1 MRKLLIIEDDRIIGS
16 IYSKKFA
23 VEGFN
28 VEVAED
34 GQTGLERILAFR
46 PDIVLLDLMLPKLNG
61 LEILARVRA
70 MPEFQ
75 RLPIIVFSNAYM
87 TSVIDAA
94 WKAGA
99 TTVLTKSNTSPK
111 KLTETL
117 HELLA
122 KADAEAAPPPAPS
135 APTPKP
141 AAPAPAPAPAAA
153 TTPDED
159 AFQAE
164 QRRQFLASIP
174 QFNQGIRDLHQT
186 FLKTEDRTAKTTAV
200 GELYRHIHA
209 LTGGAG
215 LVGADIIARISA
227 AYEALLKEMHDKPG
241 TINVSTTRTSTQT
254 LFFISALL
262 EKAAT
267 LPHLTRFDPVVLAVD
282 DEEISRRAVMFS
294 IEKAGVR
301 GVACE
306 NGAAALEKARS
317 THFDLIVLD
326 VDMPGMNGYELCSKL
341 RALPDYKDTPV
352 IFVTGLSDFQS
363 RARSTLSGANDLI
376 AKPFVFVELS
386 VKTLSYLLKSQ
397 LATQRAL

>member
-1 MRKLLIIEDDRIIGS
+1 MKKLLIIEDDRIIAS

-34 GQTGLERILAFR
+34 GQVGLDSICSSR
-46 PDIVLLDLMLPKLNG
+46 PDIVLLDLMLPKLTG
-61 LEILARVRA
+61 LEILTRVRA
-70 MPEFQ
+70 MPEFE

-99 TTVLTKSNTSPK
+99 TAVLTKANTSPK
-111 KLTETL
+111 MLTEAI
-117 HELLA
+117 HDLLA
-122 KADAEAAPPPAPS
+122 KADAATARTA
-135 APTPKP
+135 T
-141 AAPAPAPAPAAA
+141 AAPAAAKAPAPAA
-153 TTPDED
+153 TVPDDVE
-159 AFQAE
+159 FQAT
-164 QRRQFLASIP
+164 QRRQFIASIP

-186 FLKTEDRTAKTTAV
+186 FLKTEDRTQKCAMV
-200 GELYRHIHA
+200 GELYRHIHV
-209 LTGGAG
+209 LTGSSG

-241 TINVSTTRTSTQT
+241 NINVSTTRTSTQT
-254 LFFISALL
+254 LLFISALL
-262 EKAAT
+262 ERAAQ
-267 LPHLTRFDPVVLAVD
+267 LPPLASFDPVVLAVD
-282 DEEISRRAVMFS
+282 DEDLSRRAVMAS
-294 IEKAGVR
+294 LERAGVR

-306 NGAAALEKARS
+306 NGGAALERARA
-317 THFDLIVLD
+317 THFDLVVLD
-326 VDMPGMNGYELCSKL
+326 VDMPGMNGYELCTKL
-341 RALPDYKDTPV
+341 RAQPEYRDTPV

-386 VKTLSYLLKSQ
+386 VKVLSYLLKGR
-397 LATQRAL
+397 LAAQRIL

>member
-1 MRKLLIIEDDRIIGS
+1 MKKLLIIEDDRIIGS

-34 GQTGLERILAFR
+34 GQTGLERITGFR

-61 LEILARVRA
+61 LDILARVRA

-87 TSVIDAA
+87 STVIDAA

-111 KLTETL
+111 KLTETI

-122 KADAEAAPPPAPS
+122 QVEAAPPPPAAPPAK
-135 APTPKP
+135 APV
-141 AAPAPAPAPAAA
+141 AAPAPAPAAQ
-153 TTPDED
+153 DDD

-164 QRRQFLASIP
+164 QRRQFLTSIP
-174 QFNQGIRDLHQT
+174 QFNQGIRDLHQN
-186 FLKTEDRTAKTTAV
+186 FLKTEDRTAKIAAV

-209 LTGGAG
+209 LTGSAG
-215 LVGADIIARISA
+215 MVGADIIARISA

-241 TINVSTTRTSTQT
+241 NINVSTTRTSTQT

-262 EKAAT
+262 EKAAQ
-267 LPHLTRFDPVVLAVD
+267 LPHLTSFDPIVLAVD
-282 DEEISRRAVMFS
+282 DEEISRRAVTFS

-301 GVACE
+301 AVICE

-326 VDMPGMNGYELCSKL
+326 VDMPGMNGYEVCTKL
-341 RALPDYKDTPV
+341 RAQPAYKDTPV

-386 VKTLSYLLKSQ
+386 VKVLSYLLKAT
-397 LATQRAL
+397 LATQRVL

>member
-1 MRKLLIIEDDRIIGS
+1 MKKLLIIEDDRIIGN

-23 VEGFN
+23 GEGFD

-34 GQTGLERILAFR
+34 GQTGLDRISGFR

-61 LEILARVRA
+61 LDILTRVRA
-70 MPEFQ
+70 NPELA

-94 WKAGA
+94 WQAGA
-99 TTVLTKSNTSPK
+99 TTVLTKANTSPK
-111 KLTETL
+111 KLTETIA
-117 HELLA
+117 ELLA
-122 KADAEAAPPPAPS
+122 NVSFATAPPAAASAPPAPQ
-135 APTPKP
+135 
-141 AAPAPAPAPAAA
+141 AATPAPAPAAA
-153 TTPDED
+153 SHED

-174 QFNQGIRDLHQT
+174 QFSQGIRDLHQT
-186 FLKTEDRTAKTTAV
+186 FLKTEDRTAKIAAV
-200 GELYRHIHA
+200 GELYRSIHA
-209 LTGGAG
+209 LTGSAG
-215 LVGADIIARISA
+215 MVGADIIARIAA

-241 TINVSTTRTSTQT
+241 NINVSTTRTSTQT
-254 LFFISALL
+254 LFFISTLL
-262 EKAAT
+262 EKAGQ
-267 LPHLTRFDPVVLAVD
+267 LPHLNAFDPVVLAVD
-282 DEEISRRAVMFS
+282 DEEISRRAVTFS

-301 GVACE
+301 AVVCE

-326 VDMPGMNGYELCSKL
+326 VDMPGMNGYEVCSKL
-341 RALPDYKDTPV
+341 RAQANYKDTPV

-376 AKPFVFVELS
+376 AKPVVFVELS
-386 VKTLSYLLKSQ
+386 VKVLSYLLKAQ
-397 LATQRAL
+397 LAVQRAR

>member
-1 MRKLLIIEDDRIIGS
+1 MKKLLIIEDDRIIGS

-34 GQTGLERILAFR
+34 GQTGLERITGFR

-61 LEILARVRA
+61 LDILARVRA

-87 TSVIDAA
+87 STVIDAA

-111 KLTETL
+111 KLTETI

-122 KADAEAAPPPAPS
+122 QVEAAPPPPAAPPAKAPVAAPPPAP
-135 APTPKP
+135 
-141 AAPAPAPAPAAA
+141 AAQ
-153 TTPDED
+153 DDD

-164 QRRQFLASIP
+164 QRRQFLTSIP
-174 QFNQGIRDLHQT
+174 QFNQGIRDLHQN
-186 FLKTEDRTAKTTAV
+186 FLKTEDRTAKIAAV

-209 LTGGAG
+209 LTGSAG
-215 LVGADIIARISA
+215 MVGADIIARISA

-241 TINVSTTRTSTQT
+241 NINVSTTRTSTQT

-262 EKAAT
+262 EKAAQ
-267 LPHLTRFDPVVLAVD
+267 LPHLTSFDPIVLAVD
-282 DEEISRRAVMFS
+282 DEEISRRAVTFS

-301 GVACE
+301 AVICE

-326 VDMPGMNGYELCSKL
+326 VDMPGMNGYEVCTKL
-341 RALPDYKDTPV
+341 RAQPAYKDTPV

-386 VKTLSYLLKSQ
+386 VKVLSYLLKAT
-397 LATQRAL
+397 LATQRVL

>member
-1 MRKLLIIEDDRIIGS
+1 MKKLLIIEDDRIIGN

-23 VEGFN
+23 GEGFD

-34 GQTGLERILAFR
+34 GQTGLERISGFR

-61 LEILARVRA
+61 LDILARVRA
-70 MPEFQ
+70 NPEFA

-99 TTVLTKSNTSPK
+99 TTVLTKANTSPK
-111 KLTETL
+111 KLTETIA
-117 HELLA
+117 ELLA
-122 KADAEAAPPPAPS
+122 QAEAAPTPPPAS
-135 APTPKP
+135 AAPQPVEPTP
-141 AAPAPAPAPAAA
+141 AASQ
-153 TTPDED
+153 ED
-159 AFQAE
+159 AFEAE

-174 QFNQGIRDLHQT
+174 QFSQGIRDLHQN
-186 FLKTEDRTAKTTAV
+186 FLKTEDRTAKIAAV

-209 LTGGAG
+209 LTGSAG
-215 LVGADIIARISA
+215 MVGADIIARISA

-241 TINVSTTRTSTQT
+241 NINVSTTRTSTQT

-262 EKAAT
+262 EKADR
-267 LPHLTRFDPVVLAVD
+267 LPHLTSFDPVVLAVD
-282 DEEISRRAVMFS
+282 DEEISRRAVTFS

-301 GVACE
+301 AVVCE

-317 THFDLIVLD
+317 THFDLVVLD
-326 VDMPGMNGYELCSKL
+326 VDMPGMNGYEICTKL
-341 RALPDYKDTPV
+341 RAQANYKDTPV

-386 VKTLSYLLKSQ
+386 VKVLSYLLKAT
-397 LATQRAL
+397 LAVQRVL

>member
-34 GQTGLERILAFR
+34 GQTGLERILAFH

-70 MPEFQ
+70 LPEFQ

-87 TSVIDAA
+87 TSVIDSA

-111 KLTETL
+111 KLTETI

-122 KADAEAAPPPAPS
+122 QADGAPPSVPPPAALIP
-135 APTPKP
+135 APAL
-141 AAPAPAPAPAAA
+141 AAPAPAPS
-153 TTPDED
+153 DDD

-164 QRRQFLASIP
+164 QRRQFLGSLP
-174 QFNQGIRDLHQT
+174 QFSQAVRDLHQT
-186 FLKTEDRTAKTTAV
+186 FLKTDERAAKLAV
-200 GELYRHIHA
+200 VSELYRHIHA

-215 LVGADIIARISA
+215 LVGADVLARISA
-227 AYEALLKEMHDKPG
+227 AYEALLKEMHDKPN

-254 LFFISALL
+254 MFFISTLL
-262 EKAAT
+262 EKAAQ
-267 LPHLTRFDPVVLAVD
+267 LPHLTHFDPAVLAVD
-282 DEEISRRAVMFS
+282 DEEISRRAVTLS
-294 IEKAGVR
+294 LEKAGVR
-301 GVACE
+301 ATACD
-306 NGAAALEKARS
+306 NGAAALDKARQ
-317 THFDLIVLD
+317 THYDLIVLD
-326 VDMPGMNGYELCSKL
+326 VDMPGMNGYEVCTKL
-341 RALPDYKDTPV
+341 RAQPNYKDTPV

-376 AKPFVFVELS
+376 AKHFIFVELS
-386 VKTLSYLLKSQ
+386 VKALSYLLKAQ
-397 LATQRAL
+397 LAGQRVL

>member
-1 MRKLLIIEDDRIIGS
+1 MKKLLIIEDDRIIGS

-61 LEILARVRA
+61 LDILTRVRA

-99 TTVLTKSNTSPK
+99 TTVLTKSSTSPK
-111 KLTETL
+111 KLTETI

-122 KADAEAAPPPAPS
+122 QAEAATPPPAAS
-135 APTPKP
+135 V
-141 AAPAPAPAPAAA
+141 AAPPLAAAPAAA
-153 TTPDED
+153 PATPASGDDD
-159 AFQAE
+159 AFQVE

-174 QFNQGIRDLHQT
+174 QFNQAIRDLHQN
-186 FLKTEDRTAKTTAV
+186 FLKTEDRTAKIAAA

-209 LTGGAG
+209 LTGSAG
-215 LVGADIIARISA
+215 MVGADIIARISA

-241 TINVSTTRTSTQT
+241 NINVSTTRTSTQT
-254 LFFISALL
+254 LFIISALL

-267 LPHLTRFDPVVLAVD
+267 LPHLTSFDPVVLAVD
-282 DEEISRRAVMFS
+282 DEEISRKAVMLS

-306 NGAAALEKARS
+306 NGASALLKARE

-341 RALPDYKDTPV
+341 RVLPDYKDTPV

-386 VKTLSYLLKSQ
+386 VKVLSYLLKAT
-397 LATQRAL
+397 LATQRVL

>member
-34 GQTGLERILAFR
+34 GQTGLERISAFR

-61 LEILARVRA
+61 LDILARVRA

-111 KLTETL
+111 KLTETI

-122 KADAEAAPPPAPS
+122 QADS
-135 APTPKP
+135 APA
-141 AAPAPAPAPAAA
+141 AAPAPAPAPAPAA
-153 TTPDED
+153 PAQSDED
-159 AFQAE
+159 AFQAD
-164 QRRQFLASIP
+164 QRRQFLASVP
-174 QFNQGIRDLHQT
+174 QFSQAIRDLHQT
-186 FLKTEDRTAKTTAV
+186 FLKTEERTAKIAAV

-215 LVGADIIARISA
+215 LVGADVIARISA

-241 TINVSTTRTSTQT
+241 TINISTTRTSTQT

-267 LPHLTRFDPVVLAVD
+267 LPRLTSFDPIVLAVD
-282 DEEISRRAVMFS
+282 DEEISRRAVMLS

-301 GVACE
+301 GIACE
-306 NGAAALEKARS
+306 NGGTAFQKAREAR
-317 THFDLIVLD
+317 FDLIVLD
-326 VDMPGMNGYELCSKL
+326 VDMPGMNGYELCTKL
-341 RALPDYKDTPV
+341 RALPNYKDTPV
-352 IFVTGLSDFQS
+352 IFVTSLSDFQS

-386 VKTLSYLLKSQ
+386 VKALSYLLKAQ
-397 LATQRAL
+397 LALQRAL

>member
-34 GQTGLERILAFR
+34 GQTGWERILAFQ

-61 LEILARVRA
+61 LDILARARA
-70 MPEFQ
+70 LPELAN
-75 RLPIIVFSNAYM
+75 LPIIVFSNAYM
-87 TSVIDAA
+87 TTVIDAA

-111 KLTETL
+111 KLTETI

-122 KADAEAAPPPAPS
+122 KAEAERPPAAVP
-135 APTPKP
+135 APKV
-141 AAPAPAPAPAAA
+141 PAPAPAPAAA
-153 TTPDED
+153 DDE

-164 QRRQFLASIP
+164 QRRQFLASVP
-174 QFNQGIRDLHQT
+174 QFNQAIRDLHQS
-186 FLKTEDRTAKTTAV
+186 FLKTEDRTAKIAAA

-209 LTGGAG
+209 LTGSAG

-227 AYEALLKEMHDKPG
+227 AYEALLKEMHDKPAN
-241 TINVSTTRTSTQT
+241 INVSTTRTSTQT

-267 LPHLTRFDPVVLAVD
+267 LPPLTNFDPAVLAVD
-282 DEEISRRAVMFS
+282 DEEISRKAVMLS
-294 IEKAGVR
+294 VEKAGVR
-301 GVACE
+301 GIACE
-306 NGAAALEKARS
+306 SGAAALLMARE

-326 VDMPGMNGYELCSKL
+326 VDMPGMNGYELCTKL
-341 RALPDYKDTPV
+341 RAQPNYKDTPV

-386 VKTLSYLLKSQ
+386 VKSLSYLLKAR
-397 LATQRAL
+397 LASLRVM

>member
-1 MRKLLIIEDDRIIGS
+1 MKKLLIIEDDRIIGN

-23 VEGFN
+23 AEGFN

-34 GQTGLERILAFR
+34 GQTGWERISGFR

-61 LEILARVRA
+61 LDILARVRA
-70 MPEFQ
+70 LPEFQ

-87 TSVIDAA
+87 TTVIDAA

-111 KLTETL
+111 KLTETIA
-117 HELLA
+117 ELLA
-122 KADAEAAPPPAPS
+122 QVEAAPAAA
-135 APTPKP
+135 APTQAPPP
-141 AAPAPAPAPAAA
+141 AAPAPVAKPVPSQ
-153 TTPDED
+153 ED

-164 QRRQFLASIP
+164 QRRQFLASLP

-186 FLKTEDRTAKTTAV
+186 FLKTEDRTAKIAAV

-209 LTGGAG
+209 LTGSAG

-241 TINVSTTRTSTQT
+241 NINVSTTRTSTQT

-262 EKAAT
+262 EKADR
-267 LPHLTRFDPVVLAVD
+267 LPHLTTFDPVVLAVD
-282 DEEISRRAVMFS
+282 DEEISRRAVGLS

-301 GVACE
+301 SVVCE
-306 NGAAALEKARS
+306 TGAMALEKARP

-326 VDMPGMNGYELCSKL
+326 VDMPGMNGYEVCTKL
-341 RALPDYKDTPV
+341 RAQAAYKDTPV

-386 VKTLSYLLKSQ
+386 VKVLSYLLKAT
-397 LATQRAL
+397 LATQRIL

>member
-61 LEILARVRA
+61 LDILARVRA

-75 RLPIIVFSNAYM
+75 SLPIIVFSNAYM

-99 TTVLTKSNTSPK
+99 TTVLTKANTSPK
-111 KLTETL
+111 KLTETI

-122 KADAEAAPPPAPS
+122 QAETAPS
-135 APTPKP
+135 AP
-141 AAPAPAPAPAAA
+141 ASPAPAAA
-153 TTPDED
+153 TPAPPARAPMPAPAQDD
-159 AFQAE
+159 SAFQAE

-174 QFNQGIRDLHQT
+174 QFNQAIRDLHQN
-186 FLKTEDRTAKTTAV
+186 FLKTEDRTAKIAV
-200 GELYRHIHA
+200 AGELYRHIHA
-209 LTGGAG
+209 LTGSAG

-241 TINVSTTRTSTQT
+241 NINVSTTRTSTQT

-262 EKAAT
+262 EKAAN
-267 LPHLTRFDPVVLAVD
+267 LPHLTGFDPIVLAVD
-282 DEEISRRAVMFS
+282 DEEISRKAVMFS
-294 IEKAGVR
+294 IEKGGVR

-306 NGAAALEKARS
+306 NGAGALLKARE

-341 RALPDYKDTPV
+341 RAQPNYKDTPV

-386 VKTLSYLLKSQ
+386 VKVLSYLLKAT
-397 LATQRAL
+397 LATQRVL

>member
-23 VEGFN
+23 VEGFD

-34 GQTGLERILAFR
+34 GQAGFERISAFR
-46 PDIVLLDLMLPKLNG
+46 PDIVLLDLMLPRMNG

-75 RLPIIVFSNAYM
+75 QLPIIVFSNAYM
-87 TSVIDAA
+87 SSVIDAA

-111 KLTETL
+111 KLTETI

-122 KADAEAAPPPAPS
+122 KLDAARQAPAAS
-135 APTPKP
+135 AASRP
-141 AAPAPAPAPAAA
+141 AAPAPPVSASR
-153 TTPDED
+153 DED

-164 QRRQFLASIP
+164 QRRQFLSGIP
-174 QFNQGIRDLHQT
+174 QFSQAIRDLHQN
-186 FLKTEDRTAKTTAV
+186 FIRTEDRTGKITAV

-209 LTGGAG
+209 LTGSAG
-215 LVGADIIARISA
+215 MVGADIIARISA
-227 AYEALLKEMHDKPG
+227 AYEALLKEMHDKPAN
-241 TINVSTTRTSTQT
+241 INVSTTRTSTQT
-254 LFFISALL
+254 IFFISTLL
-262 EKAAT
+262 EKAAN
-267 LPHLTRFDPVVLAVD
+267 LPHLTNFDPSVLAVD
-282 DEEISRRAVMFS
+282 DEEISRRAVMLS

-306 NGAAALEKARS
+306 VGDAALQRARE

-326 VDMPGMNGYELCSKL
+326 VDMPGMNGFELCSKL
-341 RALPDYKDTPV
+341 RTQPDYKDTPV
-352 IFVTGLSDFQS
+352 IFVTSLGDFQS

-386 VKTLSYLLKSQ
+386 VKVLSYLLKAQ
-397 LATQRAL
+397 LAAQRVL

>member
-16 IYSKKFA
+16 IYSKKFSA
-23 VEGFN
+23 EGFN

-70 MPEFQ
+70 TPEFQ
-75 RLPIIVFSNAYM
+75 HLPIIVFSNAYM
-87 TSVIDAA
+87 TTVIDSA

-122 KADAEAAPPPAPS
+122 KLEPKTPASAAAPR
-135 APTPKP
+135 P
-141 AAPAPAPAPAAA
+141 AAPSPTTAPA
-153 TTPDED
+153 TRDED
-159 AFQAE
+159 AFQIE
-164 QRRQFLASIP
+164 HRRQFLASLP
-174 QFNQGIRDLHQT
+174 KFGQAIRDLHQT
-186 FLKTEDRTAKTTAV
+186 FLKPEDRAAKTTAV

-215 LVGADIIARISA
+215 LVGADVIARISA
-227 AYEALLKEMHDKPG
+227 AYEALLKEMQDKPAN
-241 TINVSTTRTSTQT
+241 INASTTRTSTQT
-254 LFFISALL
+254 LFFISSLL
-262 EKAAT
+262 EKAAS
-267 LPHLTRFDPVVLAVD
+267 LPDLATFDPVVLAVD
-282 DEEISRRAVMFS
+282 DEEISRRAVLFS

-301 GVACE
+301 GIAC
-306 NGAAALEKARS
+306 NSGSTAFEKARE

-326 VDMPGMNGYELCSKL
+326 VDMPDMNGYELCTKL
-341 RALPDYKDTPV
+341 RALPSYKDPPV

-376 AKPFVFVELS
+376 AKPFAFVELS
-386 VKTLSYLLKSQ
+386 VKSLSSLLKAQ
-397 LATQRAL
+397 LAAQRVL

>member
-1 MRKLLIIEDDRIIGS
+1 MKKLLIIEDDRIIGN

-23 VEGFN
+23 GEGFN

-34 GQTGLERILAFR
+34 GQTGLERISGFR
-46 PDIVLLDLMLPKLNG
+46 PNIVLLDLMLPKLSG
-61 LEILARVRA
+61 LDILTRVRA
-70 MPEFQ
+70 NPEFA

-87 TSVIDAA
+87 STVIDAA

-99 TTVLTKSNTSPK
+99 TTVLTKANTSPK
-111 KLTETL
+111 KLTETIA
-117 HELLA
+117 ELLA
-122 KADAEAAPPPAPS
+122 QGAPAQPAPVVAAPQPAPK
-135 APTPKP
+135 AVTPT
-141 AAPAPAPAPAAA
+141 PAPAPP
-153 TTPDED
+153 PED

-174 QFNQGIRDLHQT
+174 QFNQGIRDLHQR
-186 FLKTEDRTAKTTAV
+186 FLKTEERTAKITAV
-200 GELYRHIHA
+200 SELYRNIHA
-209 LTGGAG
+209 LTGSAG
-215 LVGADIIARISA
+215 LVGADMIARISA

-241 TINVSTTRTSTQT
+241 NINVSTTRTSTQT

-262 EKAAT
+262 EKADR
-267 LPHLTRFDPVVLAVD
+267 LPHLANFDPVVLAVD
-282 DEEISRRAVMFS
+282 DEEISRRAVAFS

-301 GVACE
+301 AVICDNGV
-306 NGAAALEKARS
+306 AALEQARA

-326 VDMPGMNGYELCSKL
+326 VDMPGMNGYEVCTKL
-341 RALPDYKDTPV
+341 RAQANYKDTPV

-386 VKTLSYLLKSQ
+386 VKVLSYLLKAT
-397 LATQRAL
+397 LATQRVL

>member
-1 MRKLLIIEDDRIIGS
+1 MKKLLIIEDDRIIGS

-23 VEGFN
+23 VEGFD

-34 GQTGLERILAFR
+34 GQTGFERILAFR

-70 MPEFQ
+70 LPEFQ

-87 TSVIDAA
+87 TSVIDSA

-111 KLTETL
+111 KLTETI

-122 KADAEAAPPPAPS
+122 QAVAARPPAEAAPAASIS
-135 APTPKP
+135 APRQEP
-141 AAPAPAPAPAAA
+141 AVSR
-153 TTPDED
+153 DDD
-159 AFQAE
+159 AFQDE
-164 QRRQFLASIP
+164 QRRQFFTSLP
-174 QFNQGIRDLHQT
+174 QFNQAIRDLHQS
-186 FLKTEDRTAKTTAV
+186 FLKTEDRTAKVAAA

-209 LTGGAG
+209 LTGSAG
-215 LVGADIIARISA
+215 MVGSDIIARISA

-241 TINVSTTRTSTQT
+241 NINVSTTRTSTQT
-254 LFFISALL
+254 LFFISTLL
-262 EKAAT
+262 EKAAQ
-267 LPHLTRFDPVVLAVD
+267 LPHLPQFDPLVLAVD
-282 DEEISRRAVMFS
+282 DEEISRKAVMVS
-294 IEKAGVR
+294 IEKGGLR

-306 NGAAALEKARS
+306 NGAAALLKVRE

-341 RALPDYKDTPV
+341 RVLPDYKNTPV

-376 AKPFVFVELS
+376 AKPFVLAELS
-386 VKTLSYLLKSQ
+386 VKTLSYLLKAQ
-397 LATQRAL
+397 LALQRVL

>member
-34 GQTGLERILAFR
+34 GQTGWERLLAFR

-61 LEILARVRA
+61 LDILARARA
-70 MPEFQ
+70 MPELQ
-75 RLPIIVFSNAYM
+75 SLPIIVFSNAYM
-87 TSVIDAA
+87 TTVIDAA

-111 KLTETL
+111 KLTETI

-122 KADAEAAPPPAPS
+122 KADAETLPPAAAPARAPV
-135 APTPKP
+135 P
-141 AAPAPAPAPAAA
+141 AAPAAGE
-153 TTPDED
+153 DD

-164 QRRQFLASIP
+164 QRRQFLVSLP
-174 QFNQGIRDLHQT
+174 QFNQGIRDLHQN
-186 FLKTEDRTAKTTAV
+186 FLKTEDRTAKITAA

-209 LTGGAG
+209 LTGNAG
-215 LVGADIIARISA
+215 LVGAEIIARISA

-241 TINVSTTRTSTQT
+241 NINVSTTRTSTQT

-267 LPHLTRFDPVVLAVD
+267 LPPLTSFDPVVLAVD
-282 DEEISRRAVMFS
+282 DEEISRKAVMHS
-294 IEKAGVR
+294 IEKGGVR
-301 GVACE
+301 GDACE
-306 NGAAALEKARS
+306 NGAAALLKARE
-317 THFDLIVLD
+317 THYDLIVLD
-326 VDMPGMNGYELCSKL
+326 VDMPGMNGYELCTKL
-341 RALPDYKDTPV
+341 RAQPNYKDTPV

-386 VKTLSYLLKSQ
+386 VKVLSYLLKAR
-397 LATQRAL
+397 LATQRVL

>member
-1 MRKLLIIEDDRIIGS
+1 MKKLLIIEDDRIIAS

-34 GQTGLERILAFR
+34 GQVGLDSICSSR
-46 PDIVLLDLMLPKLNG
+46 PDIVLLDLMLPKLTG
-61 LEILARVRA
+61 LEILTRVRA
-70 MPEFQ
+70 MPEFE

-99 TTVLTKSNTSPK
+99 TAVLTKANTSPK
-111 KLTETL
+111 MLTEAI
-117 HELLA
+117 HDLLA
-122 KADAEAAPPPAPS
+122 KADAATARTA
-135 APTPKP
+135 T
-141 AAPAPAPAPAAA
+141 AAPAAAKAPAPAA
-153 TTPDED
+153 TVPDDVE
-159 AFQAE
+159 FQAT
-164 QRRQFLASIP
+164 QRRQFIASIP

-186 FLKTEDRTAKTTAV
+186 FLKTEDRTQKCAMV
-200 GELYRHIHA
+200 GELYRHIHV
-209 LTGGAG
+209 LTGSSG

-241 TINVSTTRTSTQT
+241 NINVSTTRTSTQT
-254 LFFISALL
+254 LLFISALL
-262 EKAAT
+262 ERAAQ
-267 LPHLTRFDPVVLAVD
+267 LPPLAVFDPVVLAVD
-282 DEEISRRAVMFS
+282 DEDLSRRAVMAS
-294 IEKAGVR
+294 LERAGVR

-306 NGAAALEKARS
+306 NGGAALERARA
-317 THFDLIVLD
+317 THFDLVVLD
-326 VDMPGMNGYELCSKL
+326 VDMPGMNGYELCTKL
-341 RALPDYKDTPV
+341 RAQPDYRDTPV

-386 VKTLSYLLKSQ
+386 VKVLSYLLKGR
-397 LATQRAL
+397 LAAQRIL

>member
-34 GQTGLERILAFR
+34 GQTGLERISAFR
-46 PDIVLLDLMLPKLNG
+46 RDIVLLDLMLPKLSG
-61 LEILARVRA
+61 LEVLARVRA
-70 MPEFQ
+70 IPEFQ

-94 WKAGA
+94 WNAGA
-99 TTVLTKSNTSPK
+99 TAVLTKSNTSPK
-111 KLTETL
+111 KLTETI
-117 HELLA
+117 HEFLA
-122 KADAEAAPPPAPS
+122 ISE
-135 APTPKP
+135 T
-141 AAPAPAPAPAAA
+141 APAAA
-153 TTPDED
+153 SSAAKPPAPVPAPIPTSPTAHEDDE
-159 AFQAE
+159 FQVE
-164 QRRQFLASIP
+164 HRKQFLASLP
-174 QFNQGIRDLHQT
+174 QFSQSIRDLHQT
-186 FLKTEDRTAKTTAV
+186 FLKTEDRTAKVAAV

-209 LTGGAG
+209 LTGSAG
-215 LVGADIIARISA
+215 LVGADVIARISA

-241 TINVSTTRTSTQT
+241 NINVSTTRTSTQT

-267 LPHLTRFDPVVLAVD
+267 LPSLPSFDPVVLTVD
-282 DEEISRRAVMFS
+282 DEEISRRAVLFS

-306 NGAAALEKARS
+306 NGGAAIQKARE

-326 VDMPGMNGYELCSKL
+326 VDMPGMNGYELCTKL
-341 RALPDYKDTPV
+341 RALPNYKDTPV

-376 AKPFVFVELS
+376 AKPFAFVELS
-386 VKTLSYLLKSQ
+386 VKALSYLLKAR
-397 LATQRAL
+397 LAVLRAL

>member
-1 MRKLLIIEDDRIIGS
+1 MKKLLIIEDDRIIGS

-34 GQTGLERILAFR
+34 GQTGLERISGFR

-61 LEILARVRA
+61 LDILARVRA

-87 TSVIDAA
+87 STVIDAA

-111 KLTETL
+111 KLTETI

-122 KADAEAAPPPAPS
+122 QVEAVPP
-135 APTPKP
+135 P
-141 AAPAPAPAPAAA
+141 AAPAPVPAPVAAAPAAR
-153 TTPDED
+153 DDD

-164 QRRQFLASIP
+164 QRRQFLTSIP
-174 QFNQGIRDLHQT
+174 QFNQGIRDLHQN
-186 FLKTEDRTAKTTAV
+186 FLKTEDRTAKIAAV

-209 LTGGAG
+209 LTGSAG
-215 LVGADIIARISA
+215 MVGADIIARISA

-241 TINVSTTRTSTQT
+241 NINVSTTRTSTQT

-262 EKAAT
+262 EKAAQ
-267 LPHLTRFDPVVLAVD
+267 LPHLTGFDPVVLAVD
-282 DEEISRRAVMFS
+282 DEEISRRAVTFS

-301 GVACE
+301 AVVCE

-326 VDMPGMNGYELCSKL
+326 VDMPGMNGYEVCTKL
-341 RALPDYKDTPV
+341 RAQPNYKDTPV

-386 VKTLSYLLKSQ
+386 VKVLSYLLKAQ
-397 LATQRAL
+397 LAVQRVL

>member
-34 GQTGLERILAFR
+34 GQTGLERITGFR

-61 LEILARVRA
+61 LDILARVRA

-87 TSVIDAA
+87 STVIDAA

-111 KLTETL
+111 KLTETI

-122 KADAEAAPPPAPS
+122 QVEAAPPP
-135 APTPKP
+135 P
-141 AAPAPAPAPAAA
+141 AAPPAKAPVAGPAPAPAAPA
-153 TTPDED
+153 ARDDD

-164 QRRQFLASIP
+164 QRRQFLTSIP
-174 QFNQGIRDLHQT
+174 QFNQGIRDLHQN
-186 FLKTEDRTAKTTAV
+186 FLKTEDRTAKIAAA

-209 LTGGAG
+209 LTGSAG
-215 LVGADIIARISA
+215 MVGADIIARISA

-241 TINVSTTRTSTQT
+241 NINVSTTRTSTQT

-262 EKAAT
+262 EKAAQ
-267 LPHLTRFDPVVLAVD
+267 LPHLTSFDPVVLAVD
-282 DEEISRRAVMFS
+282 DEEISRRAVAFS

-301 GVACE
+301 AVICE

-326 VDMPGMNGYELCSKL
+326 VDMPGMNGYEVCTKL
-341 RALPDYKDTPV
+341 RAQANYKDTPV

-386 VKTLSYLLKSQ
+386 VKVLSYLLKAT
-397 LATQRAL
+397 LAVQRVL